1 MINCF
6 LQVVLGRAV
15 RSNPLVDG
23 DFFLQSAGLP
33 SKKKVRTTG
42 AHPLGVRD
50 LRYVLSVAD

>member
-33 SKKKVRTTG
+33 SKKKFARPVHIRLVFEISG
-42 AHPLGVRD
+42 MC
-50 LRYVLSVAD
+50 YQ